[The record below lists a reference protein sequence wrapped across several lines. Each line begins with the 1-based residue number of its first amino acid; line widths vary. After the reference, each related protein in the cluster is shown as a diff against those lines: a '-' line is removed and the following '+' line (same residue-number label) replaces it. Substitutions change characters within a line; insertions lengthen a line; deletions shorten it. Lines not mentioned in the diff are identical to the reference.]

1 MDNIRNYSEASQQNL
16 CDMRLGMRVDRAAEL
31 IPQTA
36 HPTYFT
42 IYVGK
47 ILMTLLLGEVT
58 VAIGNATNM
67 LFRHDPD
74 TGTTANIAADLAVGA
89 FDAGEIITLPITGLL
104 TDALLPAAHA
114 GSTVVMSPVGIVM
127 TPGIIECVCDGN
139 SGTGIMKWSLWYVPL
154 DDGAYVTV
162 T

>member
-1 MDNIRNYSEASQQNL
+1 MDQIINYSEATQQRL
-16 CDMRLGMRVDRAAEL
+16 CDMRLGMRVDRTAEL

-47 ILMTLLLGEVT
+47 ILMTLLVGEVT
-58 VAIGNATNM
+58 VAIGGATNM

-74 TGTTANIAADLAVGA
+74 TGTTAGLGANLAVAA
-89 FDAGEIITLPITGLL
+89 FDAGDIITLPGLFSN
-104 TDALLPAAHA
+104 ALLPAAHA
-114 GSTVVMSPVGIVM
+114 GSTTRFAHLGVIL
-127 TPGIIECVCDGN
+127 TPGIIECVTDGN
-139 SGTGIMKWSLWYVPL
+139 STTGIMKWSLFYVPL

>member
-1 MDNIRNYSEASQQNL
+1 MDQTRNYSEAVQQCL
-16 CDMRLGMRVDRAAEL
+16 CDMRLGMRVDRPAEL

-47 ILMTLLLGEVT
+47 ILMTLLIGEVT
-58 VAIGNATNM
+58 VSIGNATNM

-74 TGTTANIAADLAVGA
+74 TGTTAGLGANLAVGA
-89 FDAGEIITLPITGLL
+89 FDAGDIITLPGLFSN
-104 TDALLPAAHA
+104 ALLPAAHA
-114 GSTVVMSPVGIVM
+114 GSVSVMSPLGVVL
-127 TPGIIECVCDGN
+127 TPGIIECVTSGN
-139 SGTGIMKWSLWYVPL
+139 SGTGIMKWSLFYVPL

-162 T
+162 A